1 MVFAE
6 RGVNVVCGMEN
17 SKSIVREIEKEEF
30 QIISAESNMG
40 KDINPLK
47 V

>member
-17 SKSIVREIEKEEF
+17 QKSIVREIEKEEF
-30 QIISAESNMG
+30 
-40 KDINPLK
+40 
-47 V
+47 